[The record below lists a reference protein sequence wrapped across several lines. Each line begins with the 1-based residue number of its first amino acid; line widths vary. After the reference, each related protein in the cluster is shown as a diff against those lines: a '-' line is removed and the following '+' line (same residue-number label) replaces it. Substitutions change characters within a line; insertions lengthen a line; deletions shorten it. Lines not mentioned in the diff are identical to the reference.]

1 MYFSI
6 QNLRRCKFFYIRI
19 WRNELENFK
28 LKPFENTKTV
38 KFAIVTVENETRR
51 DFMNAKFSAKSET
64 VHKVQVNNCRVVNFM
79 IQSLSRCKIV
89 HSKSDT
95 FVFEIQI

>member
-1 MYFSI
+1 M
-6 QNLRRCKFFYIRI
+6 
-19 WRNELENFK
+19 
-28 LKPFENTKTV
+28 
-38 KFAIVTVENETRR
+38 
-51 DFMNAKFSAKSET
+51 DAKFSAKSET